1 MERAELLTR
10 FLLQRPTPAHRLT
23 VAGLKPAAV
32 LLPLVERADGLQ
44 LLLTRRSPH
53 LRHHAG
59 QISFP
64 GGRQDPDDQDLIHTA
79 LRETQEEL
87 GIVPAQIEVLG
98 TLAPLNTVSQYDVL
112 PVLGLVAADYQLT
125 LSRDEV
131 DQAFEVPL
139 NHLLDPRHHIAL
151 TIPRADHL
159 HTIYWIPWQD
169 HFIWGAT
176 ASMIRQLSRQLS
188 I

>member
-1 MERAELLTR
+1 M
-10 FLLQRPTPAHRLT
+10 
-23 VAGLKPAAV
+23 
-32 LLPLVERADGLQ
+32 
-44 LLLTRRSPH
+44 
-53 LRHHAG
+53 
-59 QISFP
+59 
-64 GGRQDPDDQDLIHTA
+64 
-79 LRETQEEL
+79 
-87 GIVPAQIEVLG
+87 LG
-98 TLAPLNTVSQYDVL
+98 TLTPLNTVSQYDVL
-112 PVLGLVAADYQLT
+112 PVLGLVTADYQLT

-159 HTIYWIPWQD
+159 HTIYWIPWQH

-176 ASMIRQLSRQLS
+176 ASMIRQLYRQLA

>member
-10 FLLQRPTPAHRLT
+10 FLLQRPAPAHQLT

-64 GGRQDPDDQDLIHTA
+64 GGRQDPDDRDLIHTA

-98 TLAPLNTVSQYDVL
+98 TLTPLNTVSQYDVL
-112 PVLGLVAADYQLT
+112 PVLGLVTADYQLT

-159 HTIYWIPWQD
+159 HTIYWIPWQH

-176 ASMIRQLSRQLS
+176 ASMIRQLSRQLA